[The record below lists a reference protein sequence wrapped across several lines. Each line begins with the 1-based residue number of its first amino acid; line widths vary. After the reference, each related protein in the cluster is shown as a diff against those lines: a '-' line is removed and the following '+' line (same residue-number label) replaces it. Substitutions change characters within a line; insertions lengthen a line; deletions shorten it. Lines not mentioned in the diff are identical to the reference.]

1 MRFIFWGTSEFAADI
16 LKGLL
21 NIGYKPILV
30 ITQPD
35 KPSGRGYQIKETPV
49 KKEVKIH
56 NLKFNDKIEIW
67 QPLKLDNKFANLLR
81 QLNVQFGILA
91 AYGKIIPQDILNIF
105 EPFGIINIHPS
116 LLPKYR
122 GPSPTQATIINN
134 EKETGITLIKISKEL
149 DAGPIIAQ
157 EKIAITQEDT
167 TGSLE
172 KKMAIEGVKLL
183 KKILP
188 NYLTGKL
195 KVQPQDNLKATYTSL
210 IKKNEAQINFNEP
223 VDLIER
229 KIRAYQPW
237 PIAYTYFEKIR
248 IQILKASVLKKSIPQ
263 PPSIFFVYN
272 QKLCL
277 KVKDGVLLIE
287 KLKPAGK
294 KEMTSEEFLRGFLNK
309 NNKLLPQIKS
319 TPETT

>member
-21 NIGYKPILV
+21 NIRYKPILV

-56 NLKFNDKIEIW
+56 NLKFKDKIEIW
-67 QPLKLDNKFANLLR
+67 QPSKLNKKFANLLR
-81 QLNVQFGILA
+81 QLNLQFGILA

-122 GPSPTQATIINN
+122 GPSPIQATIINN
-134 EKETGITLIKISKEL
+134 EKESGITLIKLSKDL

-195 KVQPQDNLKATYTSL
+195 KIEPQDNLKATYTSL
-210 IKKNEAQINFNEP
+210 IKKNEARINFDEP
-223 VDLIER
+223 ADLIER

-237 PIAYTYFEKIR
+237 PIAYTYFENIR
-248 IQILKASVLKKSIPQ
+248 IQILKASVLKKTISL
-263 PPSIFFVYN
+263 PPSTFFVYN

-277 KVKDGVLLIE
+277 KVKDGGLLIE

-294 KEMTSEEFLRGFLNK
+294 KEMSSEDFLRGFLNK

-319 TPETT
+319 TPEAS